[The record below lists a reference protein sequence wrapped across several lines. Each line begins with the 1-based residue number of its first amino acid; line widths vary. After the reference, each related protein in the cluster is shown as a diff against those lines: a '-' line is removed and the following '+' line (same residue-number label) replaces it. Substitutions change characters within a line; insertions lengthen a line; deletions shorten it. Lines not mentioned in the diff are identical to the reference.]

1 MRIAHSMKCLL
12 RVSESLAGNRS
23 LVSLSRRS
31 EIEMLQLANLPT
43 CLCSA
48 TFDVAGRDRTS
59 EHEDPGAAPRPPP
72 AQEPRHA
79 VHDGHGGVV
88 ADDDGNRHGG
98 WIRAR

>member
-1 MRIAHSMKCLL
+1 MTTD
-12 RVSESLAGNRS
+12 RS
-23 LVSLSRRS
+23 YRCARRS